1 MLPPSD
7 SINHQNYKL
16 AEFVA
21 SLRSQN
27 RLVPPQPPPTYAA
40 AIAPAPV
47 EDAFADI
54 IDDDD
59 EESTAMGPITI
70 KIDTSIDIEGQG
82 NTIVIPTSI
91 GASTSEEPQTSTS
104 TSTSPSSSPS
114 RSSLPAAGGN
124 SPLQQLRQQRQV
136 KSAQLAT
143 TIISAL
149 KAAGIM
155 DHMESGRQRPVEV
168 NVSSG
173 IRIRGDRNV
182 VCAGV
187 PKRPELS
194 HAGCSDSLSD
204 EQEELSRRGR
214 KRGATSQPIDI
225 PSSKKAQL

>member
-7 SINHQNYKL
+7 SIDHQNCKL

-47 EDAFADI
+47 DDAFADI

-59 EESTAMGPITI
+59 DEESTAMRPITI

-82 NTIVIPTSI
+82 NTFVIPTSI
-91 GASTSEEPQTSTS
+91 GASASEEPHTSTS
-104 TSTSPSSSPS
+104 TSTSPLSSPSSS
-114 RSSLPAAGGN
+114 RSSLRTTGGN
-124 SPLQQLRQQRQV
+124 SPLQQLQQQRQV
-136 KSAQLAT
+136 KSAQLAS

-149 KAAGIM
+149 KAAGVM
-155 DHMESGRQRPVEV
+155 DDKELGTQRPVEV

-182 VCAGV
+182 VCAAI
-187 PKRPELS
+187 PKRPELC
-194 HAGCSDSLSD
+194 HVGRSDSSFD
-204 EQEELSRRGR
+204 EREELSRRGR
-214 KRGATSQPIDI
+214 KRRATSV
-225 PSSKKAQL
+225 